1 MSVAYDEDDQRAGCP
16 SIKEFV
22 AWGSAKLYWSEGHL
36 HAALQVGSQETLS
49 GKNLGGTVYSMLC
62 LKGVVVNVLLIVC
75 TGGGGCK
82 CSQKPEESI
91 RGSGA
96 GVTGRWMGC
105 KLTSM
110 GAWRQTDPL
119 CEQCTPLTTKPP
131 QRPQHTTCER
141 RTRKPKAVT
150 HGYFEGRVRAAA
162 SETSL

>member
-75 TGGGGCK
+75 TGGEV
-82 CSQKPEESI
+82 Q
-91 RGSGA
+91 
-96 GVTGRWMGC
+96 V
-105 KLTSM
+105 LTEARREHQRFWS
-110 GAWRQTDPL
+110 WSDRQMDGL
-119 CEQCTPLTTKPP
+119 
-131 QRPQHTTCER
+131 
-141 RTRKPKAVT
+141 
-150 HGYFEGRVRAAA
+150 
-162 SETSL
+162 